1 MTLSER
7 EQSAGPPA
15 RWVAIRPRT
24 AVLRQVLVQ
33 VLAPQ
38 EGAAGAAARPC
49 SPLWRAFGPGGG
61 VGAERRLCAD
71 AQRRRVDIAAPV
83 VPRACVRAW
92 R

>member
-38 EGAAGAAARPC
+38 EGAAGAADRPC

-61 VGAERRLCAD
+61 VGAERRLCA
-71 AQRRRVDIAAPV
+71 AVATTETALIALF
-83 VPRACVRAW
+83 RAEQDTNNT
-92 R
+92 